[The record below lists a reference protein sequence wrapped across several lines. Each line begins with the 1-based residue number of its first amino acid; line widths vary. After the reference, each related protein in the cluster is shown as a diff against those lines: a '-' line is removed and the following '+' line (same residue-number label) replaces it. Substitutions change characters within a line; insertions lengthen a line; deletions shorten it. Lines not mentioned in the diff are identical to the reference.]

1 MSGDLINEIE
11 SQNSSEVSDEDDR
24 ETLEY
29 LPNKTQYTKGFQSTV
44 AMSLLEH
51 KHPKYDDFNEFLLSL
66 TLCHH
71 ATTQKCQQGQQHQSS
86 SYYQNYKSLYKEEE
100 SQLQFA
106 DTYGYQFKIRNNRM
120 LTIFKQGSLLRFDEM
135 IIRKIRYQGD
145 WITVQVIKSFQTYQS
160 GAKIYYKGPLRI
172 LQRMLRKNT
181 STNFESD
188 IDRFCKEGIHAIGIA
203 KRDIESEEAVE
214 LSRILQDN
222 SSQKGTDDK
231 NDTFLLNLAINL
243 DLLGVLG
250 MKNATNTR
258 DALLMEELRKNGVK
272 LYLLSTDVTAE
283 NITDL
288 NALKLFHNYRQPL
301 NVTGR
306 TDR

>member
-1 MSGDLINEIE
+1 
-11 SQNSSEVSDEDDR
+11 
-24 ETLEY
+24 
-29 LPNKTQYTKGFQSTV
+29 
-44 AMSLLEH
+44 
-51 KHPKYDDFNEFLLSL
+51 
-66 TLCHH
+66 
-71 ATTQKCQQGQQHQSS
+71 
-86 SYYQNYKSLYKEEE
+86 
-100 SQLQFA
+100 
-106 DTYGYQFKIRNNRM
+106 
-120 LTIFKQGSLLRFDEM
+120 M
-135 IIRKIRYQGD
+135 IIRKFQYQGD
-145 WITVQVIKSFQTYQS
+145 WLTVQVIKPFQTFSS
-160 GAKIYYKGPLRI
+160 GAKIYYKGNLRI

-188 IDRFCKEGIHAIGIA
+188 IDKFTKEGIHAIGIA
-203 KRDIESEEAVE
+203 KRDIETEEAVE

-231 NDTFLLNLAINL
+231 NDAFLLYLAQNL
-243 DLLGVLG
+243 DLIGVLG

-272 LYLLSTDVTAE
+272 LFLLSTDVTAE

-288 NALKLFHNYRQPL
+288 NALKLFHQYRQPL